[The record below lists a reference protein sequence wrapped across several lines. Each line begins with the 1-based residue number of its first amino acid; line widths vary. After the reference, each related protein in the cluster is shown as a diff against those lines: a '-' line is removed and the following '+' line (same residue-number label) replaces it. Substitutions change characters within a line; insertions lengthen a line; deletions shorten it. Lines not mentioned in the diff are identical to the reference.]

1 MWNITVKEL
10 NSFFSNATGYIVI
23 VIFLLSTSLLLWV
36 FPGNYNILDMG
47 YANVN
52 GLFTLTP
59 WLYLFLCPA
68 VTMKMFAEEK
78 QNGTIEL
85 LLTRPVSIWKII
97 CGKALAGWFL
107 VIIALIPTLIWAM
120 SVYYISDP
128 IGNMDMGAFWG
139 SWLGLVFLAMVYV
152 CIGLFGS
159 AVSKNQIVAFIL
171 SALLCFIL
179 FYGFELLGSLFSGN
193 TEYIL
198 KNIGIR
204 QHCLSISRGVIDSR
218 DIIYF
223 IAGSAL
229 FLFLTKLTIK
239 NKTK

>member
-1 MWNITVKEL
+1 MWNITSREL

-36 FPGNYNILDMG
+36 FPGDYNILDMG
-47 YANVN
+47 YANIG

-78 QNGTIEL
+78 QSGTIEL
-85 LLTRPVSIWKII
+85 LLTRPISPWKIV
-97 CGKALAGWFL
+97 CGKALAGWLL
-107 VIIALIPTLIWAM
+107 VIIALLPTLIWAL

-128 IGNMDMGAFWG
+128 VGNMDMGAFWG

-159 AVSKNQIVAFIL
+159 SISKNQIVAFII
-171 SALLCFIL
+171 SALLYHFFHAFYDLDANKAVGKDKSEEYAFRFQIL
-179 FYGFELLGSLFSGN
+179 FFVFNRFYALLFSPF
-193 TEYIL
+193 TFPL
-198 KNIGIR
+198 A
-204 QHCLSISRGVIDSR
+204 V
-218 DIIYF
+218 
-223 IAGSAL
+223 A
-229 FLFLTKLTIK
+229 FLH
-239 NKTK
+239 